1 MTQLYQISQLKDD
14 LKMKK
19 QENKQDKLRLEQV
32 QLETSFL
39 KTQQKDQDR

>member
-1 MTQLYQISQLKDD
+1 MWQIIQLKDD
-14 LKMKK
+14 LKLKK

-39 KTQQKDQDR
+39 KSQQKEQDK